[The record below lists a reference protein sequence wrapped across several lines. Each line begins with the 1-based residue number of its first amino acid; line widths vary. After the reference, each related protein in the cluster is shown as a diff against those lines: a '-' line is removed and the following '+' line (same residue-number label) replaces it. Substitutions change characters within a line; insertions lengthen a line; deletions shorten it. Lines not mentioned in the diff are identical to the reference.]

1 MKKYIDDI
9 QHISDV
15 VEKVV
20 TLHIDLTEPYE
31 HFMNICFSF
40 ASLGEEGRELCHR
53 VCAIN
58 PKYTREEVNEKFDNC
73 LRLGRGDIS
82 IGTFMQYAKDAGI
95 DISKPRGRKKM
106 SEEEKSNSRAEK
118 IQQAISHLHQ
128 GYDFRH
134 NQRLHRLEY
143 RKKGDEEFI
152 PMDDTMS
159 NTLYIDLV
167 ENGITL
173 GPGLYKILLG
183 SNQFA
188 PYVDPIKDWLDS
200 LAPWDPTLPDY
211 LAEFWG
217 HLIVRDPENWDFYLK
232 YMKKW
237 HVAWV
242 GMMRGIIDKYDL
254 MIVLKGLQG
263 KGKTWFC
270 QHLLPE
276 SLYET
281 YTFAPSPNAPI
292 DKDFT
297 LSLTEKVLTFL
308 DEIDMKSEH
317 KSNAFKYIIS
327 MKNTTVRDSYHQF
340 RQDVTK
346 HCALIATCND
356 EEYLIKQEGRR
367 RYLSVPVL
375 STKPFDELPWQGAF
389 AQALYLLNDS
399 DFSPFM
405 TSEDNEELTLHN
417 DDSTI
422 SDPLEEAIRTC
433 FRLPKEGEQPEYITT
448 ADIIRELDISG
459 YRSIKM
465 PPCNIGKVVAAM
477 GCVPLKTKHG
487 KKYTLVVIPAEERT
501 RLRKTGEVTVEAEV
515 PNSPTQ
521 SLKED
526 TQLELPV

>member
-1 MKKYIDDI
+1 MKKNTNDI
-9 QHISDV
+9 QHIMGV

-20 TLHIDLTEPYE
+20 EQHIDLTEPYE
-31 HFMNICFSF
+31 HFMSTCFAF

-53 VCAIN
+53 ICSISL
-58 PKYTREEVNEKFDNC
+58 KYNREEVDGKFDNC

-82 IGTFMQYAKDAGI
+82 IGTFLKYAKDAGV

-106 SEEEKSNSRAEK
+106 SEEEKKNSKAEK
-118 IQQAISHLHQ
+118 IQQAISHLHED
-128 GYDFRH
+128 YVFRH

-143 RKKGDEEFI
+143 RKKEDEEFVA
-152 PMDDTMS
+152 MDDNMS

-188 PYVDPIKDWLDS
+188 PNADPIKDWLDS
-200 LAPWDPTLPDY
+200 LAPWDPTQRDY
-211 LAEFWG
+211 LADFWG
-217 HLIVRDPENWDFYLK
+217 HLIVRDPENWAFYLK

-242 GMMRGIIDKYDL
+242 GMMLGIVDKYDL
-254 MIVLKGLQG
+254 MIVLKGSQG

-270 QHLLPE
+270 QHLLPDF
-276 SLYET
+276 LNKP
-281 YTFAPSPNAPI
+281 YTFSPAPNAPI

-308 DEIDMKSEH
+308 DEIDMKTEH

-356 EEYLIKQEGRR
+356 EEYLLKQEGRR

-375 STKPFDELPWQGAF
+375 STKHFDELPWEGAF
-389 AQALYLLNDS
+389 AQALYLLNDPS
-399 DFSPFM
+399 FSPFM
-405 TSEDNEELTLHN
+405 SSEDNEELTLRN
-417 DDSTI
+417 EDSTI
-422 SDPLEEAIRTC
+422 ADPLEEAIRTC
-433 FRLPKEGEQPEYITT
+433 FRIPKEGESPEYITS
-448 ADIIRELDISG
+448 ADIIKELDFSG
-459 YRSIKM
+459 YRNIKM
-465 PPCNIGKVVAAM
+465 PPSNIGKVVAAM
-477 GCVPLKTKHG
+477 GCVPKKTNQGKRYPLIVIPLAEREKNRKNAVAMEEVKGDNTVG
-487 KKYTLVVIPAEERT
+487 KKQDDSQQFEFPF
-501 RLRKTGEVTVEAEV
+501 
-515 PNSPTQ
+515 
-521 SLKED
+521 
-526 TQLELPV
+526 